1 MKNLNV
7 LFEQAMYI
15 VESCGIETGD
25 IANVTINTRA
35 KSRWGQC
42 RRIGGRYYINISN
55 RILADEVDTH
65 ATMETI
71 IHEILHTCYGCMN
84 HGKEWK
90 RLANIITKE
99 TGFQITR
106 TSSAEKFGLEN
117 DVRKVRENYV
127 FVCEKCGQV
136 ITRDRRSKFVQNYH
150 MYHCGKCG
158 GELRFDAENSKCPL

>member
-35 KSRWGQC
+35 KTRWGQC
-42 RRIGGRYYINISN
+42 RKMGGRYYINISS

-84 HGKEWK
+84 HGKNWK
-90 RLANIITKE
+90 RLANIITRE
-99 TGFQITR
+99 TGLQITT
-106 TSSAEKFGLEN
+106 TSSAERFGLEEE
-117 DVRKVRENYV
+117 VRNNYI

-136 ITRDRRSKFVQNYH
+136 IRRNRKSKFVKNYRL
-150 MYHCGKCG
+150 YRCGKCG
-158 GELRFDAENSKCPL
+158 GELRFDKENSKCSL